1 MGDTACRL
9 GGLHDY
15 KGILIGSRTHRQI
28 EIGRHTDSTKR
39 INRIFGTISLGI
51 SSSTSIP
58 SSIYTPFIQGTSF
71 GSYTIIFGKVISL
84 IIIRRREYDIELR
97 LIVNCFIR
105 TISTRTTLT
114 SSPEITIKSRGINCS
129 NYCLVNHTDTTRI
142 ICGFHRVS
150 QITVRI
156 LARNINFRLHSR

>member
-1 MGDTACRL
+1 MRGSNIITIGHIQAKEYLISVRSIKRMIINDIMGDTACRL

-51 SSSTSIP
+51 SSSMSIP

-84 IIIRRREYDIELR
+84 II
-97 LIVNCFIR
+97 
-105 TISTRTTLT
+105 
-114 SSPEITIKSRGINCS
+114 
-129 NYCLVNHTDTTRI
+129 
-142 ICGFHRVS
+142 
-150 QITVRI
+150 
-156 LARNINFRLHSR
+156 